1 MTSHRVFR
9 VGAAAV
15 MLTLIGCSAGDL
27 TLPDPGQSGPEQP
40 AEVKVLSGDGQRAEA
55 GTVLDDP
62 LTVQVLDE
70 SSHPVP
76 GIRVQFSFLGD
87 LSGAALDPASIET
100 DEEGVP
106 RQSSGWARQT
116 GEQVIVAAV
125 ANTQLADLRARF
137 SATAVPPDGGD
148 GDKKGGKGATGTT
161 AMATKVTWITP

>member
-15 MLTLIGCSAGDL
+15 MLTLIACSGGDL
-27 TLPDPGQSGPEQP
+27 TLPDPGQSGP
-40 AEVKVLSGDGQRAEA
+40 AALKAVSGDGQRAEA
-55 GTVLDDP
+55 GTLLDDP

-76 GIRVQFSFLGD
+76 NIRIQFSFLGE

-100 DEEGVP
+100 DEEGRAAATVRLGEQP
-106 RQSSGWARQT
+106 

-125 ANTQLADLRARF
+125 ANTQLPDLRARF
-137 SATAVPPDGGD
+137 SVTAVPPSGGD
-148 GDKKGGKGATGTT
+148 GDRKGGKGHGGTGDGG
-161 AMATKVTWITP
+161 